1 MDCPK
6 ADRLSLAF
14 APLPGEAV
22 DPPSLPSAFV
32 EYPPDLMD
40 SHATDQC
47 HDNTPASDR
56 REQLRDPDRR
66 RDVAAEERDLGG
78 VFVDEYN
85 EQQDE

>member
-1 MDCPK
+1 MDCPE

-32 EYPPDLMD
+32 GYPSDLMD

-47 HDNTPASDR
+47 DDKHACDR
-56 REQLRDPDRR
+56 REQLRDPDRHR
-66 RDVAAEERDLGG
+66 EVEAEERDLGG
-78 VFVDEYN
+78 VFVDEDN
-85 EQQDE
+85 DQQDE